1 MTGDENYF
9 LLAAHQLRSPL
20 VSMQTVIRVLIDTGL
35 QDREKALSII
45 RQMDDRCGHMIA
57 MVNDLLSLG
66 ESGQQDEIPEGGADA
81 GEILADVVA
90 SLEPVAAAKSIKIS
104 LALKDCPGVKIS
116 PVSLEHVCMN
126 IIENAVKYGKD
137 GGVVN
142 IEAGADDGGFIL
154 EVQDDGI
161 GIPEG
166 DLEDIFR
173 EFHRA
178 DNAKRIEKQGTG
190 LGLAIVKKI
199 VENACGTIS
208 VKSGAGIG
216 TTFTVRLPG
225 F

>member
-35 QDREKALSII
+35 QDREKALSLI
-45 RQMDDRCGHMIA
+45 RQMDDRCGHMIS

-66 ESGQQDEIPEGGADA
+66 ESGQQDEIPDGGADA

-90 SLEPVAAAKSIKIS
+90 SLEPVATAKSLMMNLEI
-104 LALKDCPGVKIS
+104 KDCPGVKIS

-137 GGVVN
+137 GGAVN
-142 IEAGADDGGFIL
+142 IAAGADGGGFIL

-190 LGLAIVKKI
+190 LGLAIVKKF
-199 VENACGTIS
+199 VESVGGTIS
-208 VKSGAGIG
+208 VKSSLGSG

-225 F
+225 C